1 MCNEVSYCLLSEPT
15 LPLTLRRARTP
26 TYQKWQRAAGLGV
39 PLLTYRMSATMSHR
53 SLLPDLLSTD
63 ARSRGHDRAYL
74 RVFLLS
80 PCSLLD
86 SRGDRVPPV
95 TSDSHFH
102 IRLLERHQATIQ
114 RVVGA
119 NDIFMKVQYV

>member
-53 SLLPDLLSTD
+53 SLLPTLFSTD
-63 ARSRGHDRAYL
+63 ARSAVMARHTYESSSYRLVVRSLAAL
-74 RVFLLS
+74 VVQLQLPQMLTFTLLY
-80 PCSLLD
+80 
-86 SRGDRVPPV
+86 
-95 TSDSHFH
+95 
-102 IRLLERHQATIQ
+102 
-114 RVVGA
+114 
-119 NDIFMKVQYV
+119 K